1 MKPTVISALAAMLIS
16 GTAHAQVPTSTEVVY
31 PAGSI
36 GYEALVRG
44 DNERAITDI
53 LKSEKV
59 SRHDPAKLLNLGR
72 AYARTGRT
80 AEAATL
86 FKAAMDSREN
96 VELVLADGRVIN
108 SKDAAKM
115 AYANVQTRMA
125 SR

>member
-1 MKPTVISALAAMLIS
+1 MKLVIVSAVIATLMTGA
-16 GTAHAQVPTSTEVVY
+16 AHAQSPVAGEISY
-31 PAGSI
+31 PQGSI

-44 DNERAITDI
+44 DNERAIADI
-53 LKSEKV
+53 LKSEKI

-86 FKAAMDSREN
+86 FKAALDSRES
-96 VELVLADGRVIN
+96 VDLVLADGRVMN
-108 SKDAAKM
+108 SKAAAQT
-115 AYANVQTRMA
+115 AYAGLQMRMA

>member
-1 MKPTVISALAAMLIS
+1 MKLMVMSALAATVI
-16 GTAHAQVPTSTEVVY
+16 GGAAYAQGPTTGEVVY

-44 DNERAITDI
+44 DNERAISDI
-53 LKSEKV
+53 LKSEKI

-72 AYARTGRT
+72 AYVRTGRT

-86 FKAAMDSREN
+86 FKAALDSRDS
-96 VELVLADGRVIN
+96 VELVLADGRVMN
-108 SKDAAKM
+108 SKTAAKM
-115 AYANVQTRMA
+115 AYAGLQMRMA